1 MKTQHKL
8 ALLAL
13 GLATV
18 TSCAKH
24 DPIADTMDIGQPVPT
39 CYWSV
44 GSTACKAG
52 ESFSFTGKYYT
63 DDDHTPDHAE
73 VWYEVKRTE
82 SSGATVGLTGST
94 LAFTL
99 TVNTVNTD
107 IPNQAVAS
115 FAHADSL
122 WNGYEFELNGSVGT
136 STNWSPVEWK
146 NVGEWTAE
154 TDATFANYFES
165 ANELFPNGFQAAFC
179 DTVTKILTK
188 DSTNMAAL
196 KAAFAN
202 HPFTVEELNTV
213 NAAYPGLNLPAI
225 PDSINAEDPQVAIN
239 YKNNNWY
246 VNKEVVIGWHYNAV
260 DSLGNIVDTFVAT
273 EQVEPNEDG
282 YSAVLK
288 ADANV
293 KCYAVYESSPWLYC
307 RYDDD
312 AGSVLT
318 AVKRGMMDAFV
329 QLLGY
334 IEFPEWIYS
343 KTDGEYQVSFTRE
356 YSLDAQFKV
365 YDTVGNIGTASD
377 TRTIS
382 IN

>member
-1 MKTQHKL
+1 MKTQYKL

-24 DPIADTMDIGQPVPT
+24 DPLADMMEIGQPVPT

-52 ESFSFTGKYYT
+52 ENFTFNGKYYT
-63 DDDHTPDHAE
+63 DNDHTPDHAE
-73 VWYEVKRTE
+73 VWYEVKRSE

-107 IPNQAVAS
+107 IPNHSVAS
-115 FAHADSL
+115 FAHVDSL
-122 WNGYEFELNGSVGT
+122 WNGYEYELSGSVGT
-136 STNWSPVEWK
+136 SINWAPVEWK
-146 NVGEWTAE
+146 NLGEWTAE
-154 TDATFANYFES
+154 TDTLFQKYFKS
-165 ANELFPNGFQAAFC
+165 ANELFANGFQKEFC
-179 DTVTKILTK
+179 DTVTRILTK

-196 KAAFAN
+196 KAVFVN

-213 NAAYPGLNLPAI
+213 NAAYPGLNLPAV
-225 PDSINAEDPQVAIN
+225 PDSINAEDPQVAVN

-246 VNKEVVIGWHYNAV
+246 TNSEVIIGWHYNKVV
-260 DSLGNIVDTFVAT
+260 DGSIVDTFVAS
-273 EQVEPNEDG
+273 EDVEPNGDG
-282 YSAVLK
+282 FSAVLK
-288 ADANV
+288 ADADV

-312 AGSVLT
+312 AGAVVT
-318 AVKRGMMDAFV
+318 AVKNGMMGAFV

-343 KTDGEYQVSFTRE
+343 KTDSEYKVSFTRE

-365 YDTVGNIGTASD
+365 FDTKGNIGTASD
-377 TRTIS
+377 TRTIT